1 MLALYSCCFIA
12 GEDYNGSPITINV
25 PGGVTMQMFTINI
38 AENNIVECN
47 ETFNV
52 IMMSVTTCGVTIGS
66 NRISEVIIR
75 DDDGK
80 HMFFIVSITLE
91 NNVI

>member
-25 PGGVTMQMFTINI
+25 PAGVTMQIFTIHI
-38 AENNIVECN
+38 AENNIVECD
-47 ETFNV
+47 ETFNI
-52 IMMSVTTCGVTIGS
+52 IMMSVTTYEVTIGS

-80 HMFFIVSITLE
+80 HMHVLHSFCYIRE
-91 NNVI
+91 